1 MDTRSSSGSMKGTK
15 KVNSG
20 SNSAEKLKKSSK
32 RKRRKQKK
40 QGSTPES
47 SSEPDAK
54 KWGQRPV
61 FKYTG
66 QPRTYVKKGTPPVF
80 KYSGGPQRPKVAFKS
95 SQSSPA
101 LTAAQA
107 VDKGKSQLRSSSNS
121 SVENRDPSQTAS
133 TVNDITKKVNESLRW
148 EDPCEDTEDE
158 EERLRIYKMN
168 RRKRY
173 LAAAQ
178 KMGLEYGNSVYKDGT
193 DPMPKKS
200 GSNFGFPEF
209 DSSKSSPIPLMAS
222 LRKDASSTGMV
233 NQAV

>member
-1 MDTRSSSGSMKGTK
+1 MDTRSSSGSMRGTK
-15 KVNSG
+15 KQSSG
-20 SNSAEKLKKSSK
+20 SNSAEKLKKPSK

-47 SSEPDAK
+47 SSEPD
-54 KWGQRPV
+54 
-61 FKYTG
+61 
-66 QPRTYVKKGTPPVF
+66 VKKGTPPVF

-107 VDKGKSQLRSSSNS
+107 VDKGTSQLRSSSNS
-121 SVENRDPSQTAS
+121 SVENRDPSQAAS
-133 TVNDITKKVNESLRW
+133 TVNEITKKVNESLRW

-200 GSNFGFPEF
+200 GSNFSFQEF
-209 DSSKSSPIPLMAS
+209 DSSKSSPSPLMES

-233 NQAV
+233 KQAV

>member
-1 MDTRSSSGSMKGTK
+1 MDTRSSSGSMRGTK
-15 KVNSG
+15 KQNSG
-20 SNSAEKLKKSSK
+20 GSSAEKLKKSSK
-32 RKRRKQKK
+32 RKRRKKK

-47 SSEPDAK
+47 SSEPD
-54 KWGQRPV
+54 
-61 FKYTG
+61 
-66 QPRTYVKKGTPPVF
+66 VKKGTPPVF
-80 KYSGGPQRPKVAFKS
+80 KYNGGPQRPKVAFKS

-107 VDKGKSQLRSSSNS
+107 VDKGTSQLRSSSNS
-121 SVENRDPSQTAS
+121 SVENRDPTGS
-133 TVNDITKKVNESLRW
+133 TVNEITKKVNESLRW

-209 DSSKSSPIPLMAS
+209 DSTKSSPSPLMES
-222 LRKDASSTGMV
+222 LRKDASSTGLV